1 MKELSV
7 TIGPRGNQQTTPVQ
21 LNGVPASARLTPKL
35 ARQAARVAQG
45 QSWPATVWDWD
56 GNDGTGYRLYKNTH
70 RRLICV
76 DGNVIVKS

>member
-7 TIGPRGNQQTTPVQ
+7 TIGPRGNQQTSTVQ
-21 LNGVPASARLTPKL
+21 LLGVLSTAKLTPKL

-45 QSWPATVWDWD
+45 SSWPAEVWDWN
-56 GNDGTGYRLYKNTH
+56 GNDGTGYRLYQNTH

-76 DGNVIVKS
+76 DGNVISKS